1 MLYSYTDIVK
11 LEKFNKDKSVTERDN
26 AKHLLKEMAFYAN
39 SSVCRRRQILHYF
52 GEIVE
57 ADCGFCDNCRGSR
70 SAFEGKE
77 HTLNILKTIAETNER
92 FEAEHITDVIRG
104 CEAQAVMSYGH
115 NTVSTFKAG
124 SEFSAD
130 FWLSAIRQVLVFDMI
145 CKDVEKIDVLKITER
160 GRNFMNLPHSLTFYK
175 DHDFSIPEA
184 ENGHNESELP
194 RERSYDKPLFEMLK
208 KLRKKVA
215 KENSLPPFVIFQDP
229 SLEEMATTYPTSEQ
243 DLAQING
250 VGMGKVKKY
259 GKQFL
264 DFIKKYVQDNDII
277 TAKDVVVKSSANKS
291 KIKIYIIQQIDLKT
305 SLDEIADVKNIS
317 MEDLIQEVE
326 HICYSGTK
334 LNLDYYLESILDEE
348 KQEEIFDYFMNAES
362 DTIAE
367 ALEYFGNDYSEDE
380 LRLMRIKFLS
390 EYAM

>member
-1 MLYSYTDIVK
+1 
-11 LEKFNKDKSVTERDN
+11 
-26 AKHLLKEMAFYAN
+26 
-39 SSVCRRRQILHYF
+39 
-52 GEIVE
+52 
-57 ADCGFCDNCRGSR
+57 
-70 SAFEGKE
+70 
-77 HTLNILKTIAETNER
+77 
-92 FEAEHITDVIRG
+92 
-104 CEAQAVMSYGH
+104 
-115 NTVSTFKAG
+115 
-124 SEFSAD
+124 
-130 FWLSAIRQVLVFDMI
+130 
-145 CKDVEKIDVLKITER
+145 
-160 GRNFMNLPHSLTFYK
+160 
-175 DHDFSIPEA
+175 
-184 ENGHNESELP
+184 
-194 RERSYDKPLFEMLK
+194 
-208 KLRKKVA
+208 
-215 KENSLPPFVIFQDP
+215 
-229 SLEEMATTYPTSEQ
+229 MATTYPTSEQ

-259 GKQFL
+259 GKHFL
-264 DFIKKYVQDNDII
+264 DFIKKYVQDNDIV

>member
-1 MLYSYTDIVK
+1 
-11 LEKFNKDKSVTERDN
+11 
-26 AKHLLKEMAFYAN
+26 
-39 SSVCRRRQILHYF
+39 
-52 GEIVE
+52 
-57 ADCGFCDNCRGSR
+57 
-70 SAFEGKE
+70 
-77 HTLNILKTIAETNER
+77 
-92 FEAEHITDVIRG
+92 
-104 CEAQAVMSYGH
+104 MSYGH